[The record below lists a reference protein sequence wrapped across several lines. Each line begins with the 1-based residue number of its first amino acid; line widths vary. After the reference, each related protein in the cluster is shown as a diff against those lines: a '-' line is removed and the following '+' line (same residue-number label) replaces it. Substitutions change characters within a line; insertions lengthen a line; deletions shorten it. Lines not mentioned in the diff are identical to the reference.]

1 MISAHQAYAIGQIL
15 KKANDLEI
23 KEKIED
29 AINEV
34 KKAVDINPEDGN
46 LYNRLGDL
54 YLKLDQKD
62 ESIENFR
69 KGVEAFRRD
78 NFPRNALA
86 LGKKILR
93 YDPDGFDMYY
103 TIADLLAEL
112 DEKNEAAKYMFEYVE
127 KQAKL
132 EKKEEALNAI
142 DYLKSLDIRDDKV
155 QDRIIE
161 CCKMFDQKA
170 EPEKHAKKPATQKPQ
185 IDEETAAALL
195 KHAAAR
201 REKKVDKID
210 KFLNEFDGAGTLRQD
225 IGQLDGAVK
234 EVENAVV
241 ELRKS
246 MRLDEVAKTLERSLN
261 ALSEEQKKALEILSA
276 SVGNNLDRLQKS
288 VQEFYQHNDKN
299 TKDMQSVFEKLSKA
313 LSSLSTNQASIAKEL
328 NANLMK
334 MSGNFNVTTENSLKV
349 VKSILENY
357 KQATDA
363 MIVRLDDTKNA
374 NTKLVTANEELVKA
388 NDSMKQELGVM
399 SDTLE
404 KFIADQQTK
413 EKIRGRYLIAV
424 VAVISLIC
432 GLVFFS
438 VLFK

>member
-1 MISAHQAYAIGQIL
+1 M
-15 KKANDLEI
+15 
-23 KEKIED
+23 
-29 AINEV
+29 
-34 KKAVDINPEDGN
+34 
-46 LYNRLGDL
+46 
-54 YLKLDQKD
+54 
-62 ESIENFR
+62 
-69 KGVEAFRRD
+69 
-78 NFPRNALA
+78 
-86 LGKKILR
+86 
-93 YDPDGFDMYY
+93 
-103 TIADLLAEL
+103 
-112 DEKNEAAKYMFEYVE
+112 
-127 KQAKL
+127 
-132 EKKEEALNAI
+132 EEG
-142 DYLKSLDIRDDKV
+142 R
-155 QDRIIE
+155 
-161 CCKMFDQKA
+161 
-170 EPEKHAKKPATQKPQ
+170 
-185 IDEETAAALL
+185 
-195 KHAAAR
+195 
-201 REKKVDKID
+201 
-210 KFLNEFDGAGTLRQD
+210 
-225 IGQLDGAVK
+225 
-234 EVENAVV
+234 
-241 ELRKS
+241 
-246 MRLDEVAKTLERSLN
+246 
-261 ALSEEQKKALEILSA
+261 
-276 SVGNNLDRLQKS
+276 KS